1 MLSLRKCCTSLWLG
15 MFFARLVA
23 AQSFTMSTLYRI
35 IPRRCPTIVRS
46 RFVSEKEPRKI
57 LRRLFKYVSL
67 FTWRRFLLCTFNNKL
82 DRLRSEQI
90 RILKTTK
97 PLASSIK
104 LSKKVSLKIK
114 PVIHRYDLV
123 CFQSRIKFPGRANH
137 VPEQDRGIS

>member
-1 MLSLRKCCTSLWLG
+1 MLLLRKCCTSLWLG

-35 IPRRCPTIVRS
+35 TPSRCPTIPRS

-57 LRRLFKYVSL
+57 LRHLFKYVFL
-67 FTWRRFLLCTFNNKL
+67 FTWRRFLLCTFNNTL
-82 DRLRSEQI
+82 DRLRNEQI
-90 RILKTTK
+90 RMLKTE
-97 PLASSIK
+97 PLASSMH

-123 CFQSRIKFPGRANH
+123 CFQSRIEIHGWSNQI
-137 VPEQDRGIS
+137 PEQERDSP